1 MTLERSLIGHCAPTL
16 AGLKVASL
24 YRYFPRD
31 RRQFARQFRDLREK
45 MAARGL
51 RLRVLKGC
59 GRTGSL
65 LLYLYRAEDLRRTLE
80 DGPVGDYLSACGYD
94 TAAGSE
100 GMLHQMARRV
110 CLRREFP
117 HEIGL
122 FLGYPLE
129 DVEGFIR
136 NKGQGYT
143 CCGHWK
149 SYGDPAEARRRFA
162 GYRACTETYRRRYDG
177 GTPITQLIVAA

>member
-1 MTLERSLIGHCAPTL
+1 MTLERSLIEHCAPTL

-80 DGPVGDYLSACGYD
+80 SGPVGAYLAACGYD

-122 FLGYPLE
+122 FLAIPWRTWRDSSGTRARATPVAATGRATATRRRPTGGL
-129 DVEGFIR
+129 
-136 NKGQGYT
+136 
-143 CCGHWK
+143 
-149 SYGDPAEARRRFA
+149 PATGPARRP
-162 GYRACTETYRRRYDG
+162 T
-177 GTPITQLIVAA
+177 AAATTAEHRSLSSS

>member
-1 MTLERSLIGHCAPTL
+1 MVYHNGQLERRL
-16 AGLKVASL
+16 ADERV
-24 YRYFPRD
+24 
-31 RRQFARQFRDLREK
+31 Q
-45 MAARGL
+45 
-51 RLRVLKGC
+51 RVLAWFGYPV
-59 GRTGSL
+59 GQPLEAL
-65 LLYLYRAEDLRRTLE
+65 LKMLRRRIALN
-80 DGPVGDYLSACGYD
+80 
-94 TAAGSE
+94 E
-100 GMLHQMARRV
+100 G
-110 CLRREFP
+110 FP

>member
-1 MTLERSLIGHCAPTL
+1 M
-16 AGLKVASL
+16 ASL

-117 HEIGL
+117 TRSACSWAIPWRTWRGSSAT
-122 FLGYPLE
+122 
-129 DVEGFIR
+129 R
-136 NKGQGYT
+136 ARATT

>member
-1 MTLERSLIGHCAPTL
+1 MSLQTALVEHCAPTL

-80 DGPVGDYLSACGYD
+80 SGPVGAYLAACGYD

-129 DVEGFIR
+129 DVEGFIANGGR
-136 NKGQGYT
+136 SCT
-143 CCGHWK
+143 CCGCWK
-149 SYGDPAEARRRFA
+149 CYGDPEAARRRFA
-162 GYRACTETYRRRYDG
+162 RYRRCTALYRRRFAQG
-177 GTPITQLIVAA
+177 ATPSQLTVAA